1 MFRRDVQHPVS
12 RCAKRLAR
20 DCAGK
25 RRGGSPLGKREFDR
39 DLPNADRGDKD
50 VVRLVANQLS
60 GPLAQPL
67 CVGQRPNR
75 NLRVQQYPHS
85 SPRKRRAI
93 ASFPASNSACENDGY
108 CPLSSPNRLPACAGA
123 PIGTSRAAGL
133 PFRAMMISL
142 VAPLSTSST
151 SRERWVLASS
161 ILTIDMEASLTKS
174 D

>member
-12 RCAKRLAR
+12 RCAKCVAR

-25 RRGGSPLGKREFDR
+25 RRGAGPLREREFDR
-39 DLPNADRGDKD
+39 DLPNADCGDED
-50 VVRLVANQLS
+50 VVRLVGNQLS
-60 GPLAQPL
+60 GRLAQPL

-93 ASFPASNSACENDGY
+93 ASLPASNSACEDDGY
-108 CPLSSPNRLPACAGA
+108 CPSSSPNLLPACVGA

-161 ILTIDMEASLTKS
+161 ILTIDMGSLL